1 MLHFTVPLYVTPRC
15 GAGLKTCCFFSFLF
29 FSFSISEELQNS
41 FHIFFLACFLLVIY
55 LFLMR
60 ERKNNNNKAQM
71 PIEPN
76 ALSVLK
82 WHRGRTQGR
91 ISAEIT
97 AGLNAGPRPQRF
109 VPRTHSDPP
118 APPGREWGRRLRE
131 GSAEGGEALLSVCS
145 VVQRPGQLWG
155 CCRPCLL
162 CKPLNAGRG
171 HPSCDRPFHRVG
183 VSVEALSPSLL
194 FRRAPRAKGDFSR
207 PSPLTPPTPS
217 AARSPRFY
225 LTSQGS
231 GLQKCLRTAA
241 A

>member
-1 MLHFTVPLYVTPRC
+1 MEIREGDLLHFTVPLYVTPRC

-76 ALSVLK
+76 TLSVLK

-118 APPGREWGRRLRE
+118 APPGREWGRRPRE
-131 GSAEGGEALLSVCS
+131 GSAEGGGSFAF
-145 VVQRPGQLWG
+145 
-155 CCRPCLL
+155 CLL
-162 CKPLNAGRG
+162 GGPATGA
-171 HPSCDRPFHRVG
+171 
-183 VSVEALSPSLL
+183 ALGLL
-194 FRRAPRAKGDFSR
+194 QALFA
-207 PSPLTPPTPS
+207 
-217 AARSPRFY
+217 
-225 LTSQGS
+225 
-231 GLQKCLRTAA
+231 LQTT
-241 A
+241 